1 MATSKP
7 TPIGQCKLRDVRLSF
22 PKLFTPEA
30 SVTDGPLKFGAN
42 FLLAPLE
49 DGDEHEDFYEKNK
62 AAAKKAYDAVFANQW
77 KDKKP
82 ILKDDRKAYREGEK
96 FTNQESG
103 EIYAGYEGSMVVTAS
118 RKAGKSKDPNDSSHA
133 RMRPPMFYRNK
144 DKIEEDDGTLY
155 GGCRVDAVVNFY
167 SVTGQDKG
175 GNGVF
180 ATIEAIRFRR
190 DDTPFGAA
198 AVGADAFDDL
208 DDEGEEDGGI

>member
-7 TPIGQCKLRDVRLSF
+7 TPIGQCKLIDVRLSF

-30 SVTDGPLKFGAN
+30 SVADGPLKFGSN
-42 FLLAPLE
+42 FMIAPLADDDERE
-49 DGDEHEDFYEKNK
+49 DHCDKNL
-62 AAAKKAYDAVFANQW
+62 AAAKKAYDAVYASQW
-77 KDKKP
+77 KDKKV

-96 FTNQESG
+96 FTNQETG
-103 EIYAGYEGSMVVTAS
+103 EIYAGYEGAMIVTAS
-118 RKAGKSKDPNDSSHA
+118 RKAAKAKDPNDSSHA
-133 RMRPPMFYRNK
+133 RMRPPMFRRNK
-144 DKIEEDDGTLY
+144 DPIKDDDGTLY

-167 SVTGQDKG
+167 AVTGQEKG
-175 GNGVF
+175 GNGIF

-208 DDEGEEDGGI
+208 DDEDDDGGI

>member
-1 MATSKP
+1 MATKP
-7 TPIGQCKLRDVRLSF
+7 TPIGQCKLVDVRLSF

-42 FLLAPLE
+42 FIIAPLE
-49 DGDEHEDFYEKNK
+49 GDDADEREDFYEKNK

-96 FTNQESG
+96 FTNQETG
-103 EIYAGYEGSMVVTAS
+103 EIYAGYEGAMVVTAS
-118 RKAGKSKDPNDSSHA
+118 RKAGKSKDPNDSSHI
-133 RMRPPMFYRNK
+133 RNRPPMFARNK
-144 DKIEEDDGTLY
+144 DPITEDDGTLY
-155 GGCRVDAVVNFY
+155 GGCRVDVVVNFY
-167 SVTGQDKG
+167 AVTGQDKG
-175 GNGVF
+175 GNGLF

-208 DDEGEEDGGI
+208 DDEDEDGGI